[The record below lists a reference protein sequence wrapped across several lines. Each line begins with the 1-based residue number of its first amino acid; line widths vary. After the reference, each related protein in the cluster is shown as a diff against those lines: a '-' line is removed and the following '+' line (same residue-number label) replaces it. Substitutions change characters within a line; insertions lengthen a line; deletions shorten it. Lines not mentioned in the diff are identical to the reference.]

1 MTTQLDP
8 DLQAS
13 DTAQNDWS
21 RRRRLI
27 WLGLI
32 LALYLIVTL
41 LYGLVNPLFEAPDE
55 HWHYFTAQYI
65 AENGR
70 LPFVASGDVY
80 DEWLSQEA
88 AQPPL
93 YYLLGAVMIAP
104 VDTSDAREEV
114 WPNKFASVGNAGA
127 LININRFVH
136 TEIEDWPW
144 KSYAQAAHI
153 LRWFSTLLGAG
164 TLIFIYLAGRL
175 MWPRDTY
182 RALLAAGLVAFLP
195 QYNFLHASV
204 SNDSLIIFLISAA
217 LWQLIRI
224 WQTGVSRK
232 RLLLLGITIGLA
244 ALAKNAG
251 VILLLYALGVLLLLA
266 IRNQAAFDA
275 GSDTGESELM
285 SGWQLVGA
293 SVLLVALP
301 VMLIAGWLWVRN
313 LTFYGDPLAT
323 NQFVQIA
330 GGDRNY
336 TVFQVLQETPGLWFS
351 TIAIFGWFNLR
362 APDWVYWFWSGLA
375 CLAVAGAV
383 WRAVKSYSNRS
394 PGPFE
399 EKEDSG
405 LWSRAGDILQ
415 EEWFL
420 PLLLALWVVVVYASL
435 VLFMLQT
442 EAAQGRLLFP
452 ALLPVALGMASG
464 LTATRTLRQV
474 SVVFP
479 FFAFLI
485 TLYCLYYVVQPAY
498 KVPPTVA
505 ELPPETQILEVDM
518 GNGLRLEGAL
528 IEPEHV
534 LPGDSLWMTLYW
546 QFKGGPAAGD
556 LAKEAPEF
564 VLSVFGRDQ
573 KEIGKVH
580 SYHGRGLY
588 PAGLWPEGEIIAD
601 RIGLRIDEEAEV
613 PVLAVIDGT
622 ILDGTTTRIGEIKIE
637 PASWP
642 PPVGE
647 KLAQVGQ
654 SIEMLD
660 VRVLPQSARPG
671 DTLSIDVLW
680 QARSDI
686 EEDLTTLLHLGQP
699 DAAPLATGD
708 RPPLDGR
715 YPTRVWENGEQIDD
729 HYELRL
735 PDDLEAGRYPLWIG
749 MYNPQ
754 TMLRLP
760 ILIEDETQPFDVY
773 LAGWIDVE

>member
-1 MTTQLDP
+1 MTTQLDS

-13 DTAQNDWS
+13 DIAQNEWS
-21 RRRRLI
+21 RRQRRI

-32 LALYLIVTL
+32 VALYLIMTL

-70 LPFVASGDVY
+70 LPFVSPGGAY

-93 YYLLGAVMIAP
+93 YYLLGAVLIAP
-104 VDTSDAREEV
+104 IDTSDAREEV

-153 LRWFSTLLGAG
+153 LRWLSTLLGAG
-164 TLIFIYLAGRL
+164 TLICIYLGGRL
-175 MWPRDTY
+175 LWPGDTY
-182 RALLAAGLVAFLP
+182 RALLAPGLVAFLP

-204 SNDSLIIFLISAA
+204 SNDPLVIFLISAA
-217 LWQLIRI
+217 LWQLIRL
-224 WQTGVSRK
+224 WQVGLSRW
-232 RLLLLGITIGLA
+232 RLLLLGVTIGLA

-266 IRNQAAFDA
+266 IRNQAGFD
-275 GSDTGESELM
+275 SESGESELM
-285 SGWQLVGA
+285 SGWRLLGA
-293 SVLLVALP
+293 SALLVALP
-301 VMLIAGWLWVRN
+301 AILIAGWLWARN
-313 LTFYGDPLAT
+313 LTLYGDPLAT

-330 GGDRNY
+330 GGDRDY
-336 TVFQVLQETPGLWFS
+336 TLLQVLQETPGMWLS
-351 TIAIFGWFNLR
+351 SLAIFGWFNLR
-362 APDWVYWFWSGLA
+362 APDWVYWFWGGLA
-375 CLAVAGAV
+375 CLAAAGAV
-383 WRAVKSYSNRS
+383 WRAIKSYSHHS
-394 PGPFE
+394 PAPDEEHKDSSLWIRVGDVLQQRWFQPF
-399 EKEDSG
+399 
-405 LWSRAGDILQ
+405 
-415 EEWFL
+415 
-420 PLLLALWVVVVYASL
+420 LLALWVLVVYASL
-435 VLFMLQT
+435 ALFMLQT
-442 EAAQGRLLFP
+442 EAAQGRLMFP

-474 SVVFP
+474 SQVFP

-485 TLYCLYYVVQPAY
+485 TLYCLNYVVRPAY
-498 KVPPTVA
+498 EIPPTVA
-505 ELPPETQILEVDM
+505 ELPPESQILEVEM
-518 GNGLRLEGAL
+518 GNGLRLEGVL

-534 LPGDSLWMTLYW
+534 LPGDPLWMTLYW
-546 QFKGGPAAGD
+546 QDEGGGTSVD

-588 PAGLWPEGEIIAD
+588 PAGLWPKGEIIAD
-601 RIGLRIDEEAEV
+601 LIGLRIDEAAEV
-613 PVLAVIDGT
+613 PVLAFIDGT
-622 ILDGTTTRIGEIKIE
+622 ILDGATTRIGEIKIE

-642 PPVGE
+642 PPEDE
-647 KLAQVGQ
+647 KLAQLGQ
-654 SIEMLD
+654 AIEMLD
-660 VRVLPQSARPG
+660 VRVSPQSARPG
-671 DTLSIDVLW
+671 DTLSVEVLW
-680 QARSDI
+680 QTRGDI
-686 EEDLTTLLHLGQP
+686 AEDLTTLVHLGQP

-715 YPTRVWENGEQIDD
+715 YPTQVWENGEQIEDR
-729 HYELRL
+729 YELRL
-735 PDDLEAGRYPLWIG
+735 PDDLAAGRYPLWIG

-754 TMLRLP
+754 SMVRLP
-760 ILIEDETQPFDVY
+760 ILIEGETQPYDVY